1 MNPAK
6 VVLVED
12 NPGDVLLVEL
22 ALEENN
28 VACEIIRF
36 SDGEEALRSLCAPN
50 GSDANGF
57 RPDVILLDLNTPKS
71 NGFDVLKQL
80 KETPHLAGV
89 PVAIVTSSRA
99 LSDKQRAEQLG
110 AARYVE
116 KPSELDEFLSEI
128 GQAVKEMLQGEG
140 HNGSVR

>member
-1 MNPAK
+1 MKTAK

-36 SDGEEALRSLCAPN
+36 SDGEEALRSLCAAD
-50 GSDANGF
+50 GSGANGF

-99 LSDKQRAEQLG
+99 LSDKQRAEELG

-116 KPSELDEFLSEI
+116 KPSELDEFLSEV
-128 GQAVKEMLQGEG
+128 GRAVKEMLQGVG
-140 HNGSVR
+140 QNGSVR